1 MSRIIKKNH
10 IKGNNLA
17 PEFNVSK
24 VRAMSDE
31 EAENRAK
38 SDPDA
43 PIVDP
48 KKAKRIK
55 RRASQAQ
62 HQPAKK

>member
-1 MSRIIKKNH
+1 MSRIITKNH
-10 IKGNNLA
+10 IKGNNPS
-17 PEFNVSK
+17 PEYNVSK

-48 KKAKRIK
+48 KKVKRVK
-55 RRASQAQ
+55 RDNLN
-62 HQPAKK
+62 K